1 MTLSKAIAYSNGLT
15 RLANQRSVI
24 VKRLLPSGEL
34 KVFDIDFRA
43 ILNNE
48 KVRDFPVLE
57 GDTIEVPE
65 AMF

>member
-1 MTLSKAIAYSNGLT
+1 MT